1 MKTDAFTDEEFL
13 RQLLDESDV
22 PSSDTLHD
30 SLLELRAAGSAQ
42 AAPPSAE
49 LAAFMSTK
57 VTPLRPRRR
66 AAKGAKGAKGVKGAM
81 IGVAV
86 AAATGLGV
94 TGVAAA
100 SPEFRSA
107 ADQTVQQVASF
118 FNNDDGGS
126 PVQKTTSVIPGQG
139 DGGGTDEDTGK
150 ELRAP
155 AEDSGAGS
163 TDSRSGESG
172 DAGESREHG
181 ESGTGAAGTSR
192 SGASPSGKE
201 EGATRSEGVPS
212 LDGRPN
218 QDGAQRG
225 LPLSELPGD
234 KVLPKNL
241 DDQPGEDKLPLP
253 AEPKPPAAPQK
264 TDPAAIPDVPVLPES
279 AVDGSE

>member
-42 AAPPSAE
+42 ASPPSAE

-66 AAKGAKGAKGVKGAM
+66 AAKGAKGVKGVKGAM

-118 FNNDDGGS
+118 FNNDAGGS
-126 PVQKTTSVIPGQG
+126 SVQKTTSVIPGQG
-139 DGGGTDEDTGK
+139 DGEGTDEDTGK

-172 DAGESREHG
+172 DAGESREPG

>member
-1 MKTDAFTDEEFL
+1 MKTDASTDEEFL

-49 LAAFMSTK
+49 LAAFLSPK

-66 AAKGAKGAKGVKGAM
+66 AARVAKGAM

-100 SPEFRSA
+100 SPGFRSA

-126 PVQKTTSVIPGQG
+126 PVQQTTVVDQGQ
-139 DGGGTDEDTGK
+139 DDSKGTNEDTGK
-150 ELRAP
+150 ERRTP
-155 AEDSGAGS
+155 VEDRDTGSPGSNSGESPESGISGAG
-163 TDSRSGESG
+163 
-172 DAGESREHG
+172 AP
-181 ESGTGAAGTSR
+181 GTSR
-192 SGASPSGKE
+192 PDPAPAGKQD
-201 EGATRSEGVPS
+201 GATRSEGIPS

-218 QDGAQRG
+218 QDGAQPG
-225 LPLSELPGD
+225 LPVPELPGD

-253 AEPKPPAAPQK
+253 AEPKPPAAPEK
-264 TDPAAIPDVPVLPES
+264 ADPAAIPDVPVLPES

>member
-1 MKTDAFTDEEFL
+1 MTTDASTDEEFL

-22 PSSDTLHD
+22 PSSDTLQD
-30 SLLELRAAGSAQ
+30 SLLELRAAGSVP

-49 LAAFMSTK
+49 LAAFLSPK
-57 VTPLRPRRR
+57 VIPLRPRRR
-66 AAKGAKGAKGVKGAM
+66 AAKGAL

-126 PVQKTTSVIPGQG
+126 PVQQTTSVNPGQ
-139 DGGGTDEDTGK
+139 DDSEGTDADTGN
-150 ELRAP
+150 ERRTP
-155 AEDSGAGS
+155 AEDSDTGSAG
-163 TDSRSGESG
+163 SRSGEVG
-172 DAGESREHG
+172 DAGKPLETG
-181 ESGTGAAGTSR
+181 ESGTGSAGTSG
-192 SGASPSGKE
+192 SGASPSGKHD
-201 EGATRSEGVPS
+201 GATRSEGVPS

-218 QDGAQRG
+218 QDGVQPN
-225 LPLSELPGD
+225 LPVPELPGD

-253 AEPKPPAAPQK
+253 AEPKPPAVPQK
-264 TDPAAIPDVPVLPES
+264 TDPAAIPDVPVLPDS
-279 AVDGSE
+279 AVDGSR

>member
-1 MKTDAFTDEEFL
+1 MKTDASTDEEFL

-49 LAAFMSTK
+49 LAAFMSPK

-66 AAKGAKGAKGVKGAM
+66 AAKGAM

-86 AAATGLGV
+86 AAATGIGV

-118 FNNDDGGS
+118 FNSDDGGS
-126 PVQKTTSVIPGQG
+126 PLQQTTVVNPGQ
-139 DGGGTDEDTGK
+139 DDSKGTDEDTGK
-150 ELRAP
+150 DRRTP
-155 AEDSGAGS
+155 AEGGDTDSADSNSGEADDAGKPGEHDETGTGS
-163 TDSRSGESG
+163 T
-172 DAGESREHG
+172 
-181 ESGTGAAGTSR
+181 GTSR
-192 SGASPSGKE
+192 SGTSPSGKQD
-201 EGATRSEGVPS
+201 GATRSDGVPL
-212 LDGRPN
+212 LDGRRH
-218 QDGAQRG
+218 QDGAQPD
-225 LPLSELPGD
+225 LPVPELPGD

-264 TDPAAIPDVPVLPES
+264 TDPAAIPDVPVLPGS
-279 AVDGSE
+279 AVDGSN

>member
-42 AAPPSAE
+42 TAAPSAE
-49 LAAFMSTK
+49 LAAFMSPK

-66 AAKGAKGAKGVKGAM
+66 AAKGAKGAM

-94 TGVAAA
+94 SGVAAA

-107 ADQTVQQVASF
+107 ADQTMQQVASF

-126 PVQKTTSVIPGQG
+126 PVQQTTVVDQGQ
-139 DGGGTDEDTGK
+139 DNSEGTAEDTGK
-150 ELRAP
+150 ERRVP
-155 AEDSGAGS
+155 AEDTGS
-163 TDSRSGESG
+163 ADSRSGEAG
-172 DAGESREHG
+172 DAGKSSEPA
-181 ESGTGAAGTSR
+181 ESGTGSPGTSR
-192 SGASPSGKE
+192 SGASPSGKQ
-201 EGATRSEGVPS
+201 EGATRSEVIPS

-218 QDGAQRG
+218 QDAAQSG
-225 LPLSELPGD
+225 LPVPELPGD

-241 DDQPGEDKLPLP
+241 GDQPGEDKLPLP
-253 AEPKPPAAPQK
+253 AEPKPPAAPEK
-264 TDPAAIPDVPVLPES
+264 TDPAAIPDVQVLPES
-279 AVDGSE
+279 SVDGSE

>member
-1 MKTDAFTDEEFL
+1 MKTDASTDEEFL

-30 SLLELRAAGSAQ
+30 ALLELRAAGSAQ
-42 AAPPSAE
+42 AAPPSTE
-49 LAAFMSTK
+49 LAAFLSPK

-66 AAKGAKGAKGVKGAM
+66 AARGAKGAM

-126 PVQKTTSVIPGQG
+126 PVQQTTVLNPGQ
-139 DGGGTDEDTGK
+139 DGSKGTDEDTGK
-150 ELRAP
+150 EQRAP
-155 AEDSGAGS
+155 GERNSGSADANSDSS
-163 TDSRSGESG
+163 ESVKPREPGEP
-172 DAGESREHG
+172 
-181 ESGTGAAGTSR
+181 GTGGPGTSR
-192 SGASPSGKE
+192 SGPAPSGKQ
-201 EGATRSEGVPS
+201 EGATRREGAPL
-212 LDGRPN
+212 LDRRSTQN
-218 QDGAQRG
+218 DAQPV
-225 LPLSELPGD
+225 LPMPEVPGD
-234 KVLPKNL
+234 KVLPKDL
-241 DDQPGEDKLPLP
+241 DDRPGENKLPLP
-253 AEPKPPAAPQK
+253 AVPERPAAPQK

-279 AVDGSE
+279 AVDGSN

>member
-66 AAKGAKGAKGVKGAM
+66 AAKGAM

-118 FNNDDGGS
+118 FNNDAGGS
-126 PVQKTTSVIPGQG
+126 SVQKTTSVIPGQG
-139 DGGGTDEDTGK
+139 DGEGTDEDTGK

-172 DAGESREHG
+172 DAGESREPG
-181 ESGTGAAGTSR
+181 ESGTGAAGISR

>member
-1 MKTDAFTDEEFL
+1 MKTDAFTNEEFL

-22 PSSDTLHD
+22 PSSDALQE

-49 LAAFMSTK
+49 LAAFMSPN
-57 VTPLRPRRR
+57 VTPLRSRRR
-66 AAKGAKGAKGVKGAM
+66 VAKGAM

-100 SPEFRSA
+100 SPQFRSA

-126 PVQKTTSVIPGQG
+126 PVQQTTVVNPGH
-139 DGGGTDEDTGK
+139 DDREGTDEDTGK
-150 ELRAP
+150 EHRAP
-155 AEDSGAGS
+155 AENRDAS
-163 TDSRSGESG
+163 SGE
-172 DAGESREHG
+172 AGQSPESG
-181 ESGTGAAGTSR
+181 ESGTGAPGTSR
-192 SGASPSGKE
+192 SGPAPSGKQG
-201 EGATRSEGVPS
+201 GATRSEGVPS

-218 QDGAQRG
+218 QDGAQPD
-225 LPLSELPGD
+225 LPVPELPGD
-234 KVLPKNL
+234 KVLPKDL

-253 AEPKPPAAPQK
+253 TAPAAPQK
-264 TDPAAIPDVPVLPES
+264 TDPATIPELPVLPES
-279 AVDGSE
+279 AVDGSK

>member
-1 MKTDAFTDEEFL
+1 MKTDASTDEEFL

-22 PSSDTLHD
+22 PPSESLHD
-30 SLLELRAAGSAQ
+30 ALLDLRAAGSAQ
-42 AAPPSAE
+42 AAAPSAE
-49 LAAFMSTK
+49 LAAFMSPK

-66 AAKGAKGAKGVKGAM
+66 AARGTKGAM

-100 SPEFRSA
+100 SPGFRSA

-126 PVQKTTSVIPGQG
+126 PLRQTTSAIPGQ
-139 DGGGTDEDTGK
+139 DDSKGTDEDTGK
-150 ELRAP
+150 ERRVP
-155 AEDSGAGS
+155 AEDRDAGS
-163 TDSRSGESG
+163 ADSNSGQPG
-172 DAGESREHG
+172 DAGKTHQLS
-181 ESGTGAAGTSR
+181 ESGTGSAGTSR
-192 SGASPSGKE
+192 SGTSPSGKQ
-201 EGATRSEGVPS
+201 EGATRSEGVPL

-218 QDGAQRG
+218 QDGAQPG
-225 LPLSELPGD
+225 LPVPELPGD

-279 AVDGSE
+279 TVDGSE